1 MYRYKKFDG
10 ATYICEGLKWFS
22 SATPDEYQD
31 NTNKT
36 AALKTVLLNNFEKNS
51 HNAGSDAILL

>member
-10 ATYICEGLKWFS
+10 ATYICEVLKWFS

-36 AALKTVLLNNFEKNS
+36 AALKTVLLNNFEIKQS
-51 HNAGSDAILL
+51 